1 MFLFFPLHFSLFC
14 MSESIVNSFCFA
26 EHHHHHHHHD
36 RHRYSV
42 ILSEQWVEVFSDIF
56 AEDNYTPIF
65 CDKPED
71 YTLITT
77 QFPYKDNVLEMVR
90 TMSHQMQYVLLFV
103 VGAMSHQI
111 QHYCFMSHQIQ
122 HVLLPCG
129 RDHVTLGVAHIVLCG
144 KGHVTLNIPYVVSLC
159 YGPCYIRY
167 SMYSYLW

>member
-1 MFLFFPLHFSLFC
+1 MLQKNIWGERQRKTKRENTVQSYIKSWFKKKKSLDERNRNQSRDSWRTVSHIEETTSDDDDENYMFLFFPLHFSLFC

-90 TMSHQMQYVLLFV
+90 TMSH
-103 VGAMSHQI
+103 
-111 QHYCFMSHQIQ
+111 
-122 HVLLPCG
+122 
-129 RDHVTLGVAHIVLCG
+129 
-144 KGHVTLNIPYVVSLC
+144 
-159 YGPCYIRY
+159 
-167 SMYSYLW
+167 